1 MPWARFDDHM
11 PSHRK
16 IRPLSDAAF
25 RLWVSAVC
33 WCNAN
38 KTDGFI
44 SADDLRFVADVADP
58 HAAVPQLTAKG
69 LWEEVADGW
78 LVHDFHD
85 YNPAV
90 AEVDAA
96 RKLKTAR
103 QQRWREGNRARLQAI
118 QDSANG
124 PAVDADVDASTDA
137 SRDAAPVPS
146 RPVPSPTN
154 NPPASAAPSVVE
166 SKPKRTKR
174 PAIEAPEQWEKFW
187 AAYPRKKD
195 KGAAEKAWN
204 KAIREGA
211 DPKTILN
218 GVFFYRIDIANKDA
232 QYIKYP
238 ATWLNAR
245 GWQDEP
251 DPTPAPPRA
260 IGAPSEAAAVQP
272 PPFRQLVAEG
282 RAFSNTAPAGLDFDD
297 MFRIPE

>member
-16 IRPLSDAAF
+16 IRPLTDAAF

-44 SADDLRFVADVADP
+44 GADDLRFVADVADP

-69 LWEEVADGW
+69 LWEEVAGGW
-78 LVHDFHD
+78 IVHDFHD
-85 YNPAV
+85 YNPSV
-90 AEVDAA
+90 ADVDAA

-103 QQRWREGNRARLQAI
+103 QQRWREKQRASE
-118 QDSANG
+118 DSHD
-124 PAVDADVDASTDA
+124 VDGAVDASTDA
-137 SRDAAPVPS
+137 SRDAAHARAYPVPT
-146 RPVPSPTN
+146 RPDPSPIN
-154 NPPASAAPSVVE
+154 NPPASAPPNADA
-166 SKPKRTKR
+166 SKPKRNKR
-174 PAIEAPEQWEKFW
+174 PPIEAPEQWEKFW
-187 AAYPRKKD
+187 AAYPRRKD

-204 KAIREGA
+204 KAVRDGA
-211 DPKTILN
+211 DPNTILN
-218 GVFFYRIDIANKDA
+218 GVFFYRLDCANKEA

-282 RAFSNTAPAGLDFDD
+282 RAFSNTARDAGLDLDD